1 MKKLVTIMLCIALCF
16 SLVSCKSTNS
26 NNVEDNSSS
35 TASTSQQDSNSNSK
49 KYNADEIKKI
59 VEDFY
64 GSTYVVNDNG
74 TKDNIQSYKIIDKK
88 GNPYSNVTVDLEKQ
102 IMSETV
108 IEDGEN
114 NQYNLTIPAI
124 LSFQDSSHN

>member
-1 MKKLVTIMLCIALCF
+1 MKKLVTIILCIALCF
-16 SLVSCKSTNS
+16 SLVSCKSANS

-102 IMSETV
+102 IMIETV

-114 NQYNLTIPAI
+114 NQYNLTD
-124 LSFQDSSHN
+124 LTED

>member
-1 MKKLVTIMLCIALCF
+1 MKKVVTIMLCIALCF
-16 SLVSCKSTNS
+16 SLVSCKSAKN
-26 NNVEDNSSS
+26 NNVEDNLSS
-35 TASTSQQDSNSNSK
+35 TVPTSQQGSNSNSK

-74 TKDNIQSYKIIDKK
+74 IKDNIQSYKIIDKK

-102 IMSETV
+102 IMTETV

-114 NQYNLTIPAI
+114 NQYNLTD
-124 LSFQDSSHN
+124 LTED